1 MTAELARLNA
11 TLAVAFGEGQVV
23 AGRVLQRSAVAS
35 VAAARD
41 GGTPV
46 IVKQFLGPEAANM
59 ATRLCEAYEGIAP
72 AMATGPFRLA
82 ALLRVA
88 PPQGLAV
95 LEQAPG
101 QRMDAV
107 LAQAGLTERPAI
119 LRTAGG
125 WLAAFAAPR
134 LRHEAVNLHPFI
146 RRRKEHQPP
155 DLPEPDRE
163 LTGQVLAVMRGIAR
177 DLAATPLAQSG
188 VHGDLT
194 PFNLHLAVTDHGV
207 EIWGFDLQP
216 PRLRLVAQDAAQFLT
231 VAGLRTPPPPGP
243 LRHGLPAADLDA
255 FLSPCPAAA
264 GPELR
269 FFLGDRLLRA
279 LHDAGPSAPRAATA
293 LRHWLEGA

>member
-11 TLAVAFGEGQVV
+11 ALEVAFGARQVL
-23 AGRVLQRSAVAS
+23 AERVLQRSGLAL

-46 IVKQFLGPEAANM
+46 IVKQFLGPAAATAAIRLREAH
-59 ATRLCEAYEGIAP
+59 EGVAP

-101 QRMDAV
+101 QRVDAV
-107 LAQAGLTERPAI
+107 LAQAGVVERSAI
-119 LRTAGG
+119 LHRAGG

-155 DLPEPDRE
+155 GLAAPDRA
-163 LTGQVLAVMRGIAR
+163 LTGEVLAAMRGIAR

-194 PFNLHLAVTDHGV
+194 PFNLHLAPTDSGV

-216 PRLRLVAQDAAQFLT
+216 PRLRPVAQDAAQFLA

-243 LRHGLPAADLDA
+243 LRHGLPAADLDH
-255 FLSPCPAAA
+255 FLAACPAVAD
-264 GPELR
+264 PDLR

-279 LHDAGPSAPRAATA
+279 LHDAGPSAPRAAAA
-293 LRHWLEGA
+293 LHHWLEGA

>member
-1 MTAELARLNA
+1 MSALGPLNAALAR
-11 TLAVAFGEGQVV
+11 AFGEGQVV
-23 AGRVLQRSAVAS
+23 ADRVLQRSAFAV

-46 IVKQFLGPEAANM
+46 IVKQFLGPEAASM
-59 ATRLCEAYEGIAP
+59 ATRLREAHEGIGD

-82 ALLRVA
+82 ALLRLA

-107 LAQAGLTERPAI
+107 LARAGPTERPAI
-119 LRTAGG
+119 LRMAGG
-125 WLAAFAAPR
+125 WLAAFTAPR
-134 LRHEAVNLHPFI
+134 LRHEVVNLHPFI

-155 DLPEPDRE
+155 GLPADDRA
-163 LTGQVLAVMRGIAR
+163 LTGEVLAAMRAIAR
-177 DLAATPLAQSG
+177 DLATPLAQSG

-194 PFNLHLAVTDHGV
+194 PFNLNLAATDQGV
-207 EIWGFDLQP
+207 EIWGFDLHP
-216 PRLRLVAQDAAQFLT
+216 PRIRPVAQDAAQFLT

-243 LRHGLPAADLDA
+243 LRHGLPAADLDH
-255 FLSPCPAAA
+255 FLSACPAVAA
-264 GPELR
+264 PDLR

-279 LHDAGPSAPRAATA
+279 LHDGGPSAPRAATA
-293 LRHWLEGA
+293 LRHWLEDGA